1 MIGRKDTAPYKN
13 FEKKDDVKQFHS
25 SFLHILFHI
34 LFHHTRHFPRARGLF
49 RMRGVVFVAC
59 ALALA
64 RATLVQELRF
74 VSDAKAMIEKEG
86 GDVIMI
92 GLFGD
97 DQEHELQVFTTVA
110 HSREFGD
117 TGWVVG
123 WSREE
128 RVRRHFEVDDDDT
141 PRVLLYRDFD
151 SVGDILEGG
160 ARDVIR
166 CARARAGALL
176 ASLRRRA
183 RAARGARRYRPEEW
197 KAGGDDTAW
206 DYLSL
211 KRFIWGSS
219 YPPIVRHPIQPD
231 PRDPS
236 FDEDEDED
244 DDDDETSLDDADKE
258 EKLVAD
264 IIAMRARRAATST
277 RSQAA
282 LQQQTVPKF
291 VVLMHR
297 PKCARDISRRGRRFL
312 SPLAPPP
319 VPHSTRAR
327 AHPQRYFEE
336 HTDEGDALLSF
347 SKRQKGRILVVQMD
361 VDDNPAAEPI
371 ASMLGLTL
379 DEARAAVPVP
389 SASSNLSLARLEFPA
404 TGQGWRRRGAPHRSV
419 DGQNG
424 RHAV

>member
-1 MIGRKDTAPYKN
+1 MSASGVATGPHRLDWSEGYCPYKN

-34 LFHHTRHFPRARGLF
+34 LFRHTRHFPRARGLF

-74 VSDAKAMIEKEG
+74 VADAKAMIEKEG

-166 CARARAGALL
+166 CARARARARTPALF
-176 ASLRRRA
+176 SRRSDAARVP
-183 RAARGARRYRPEEW
+183 RAARADTVRKSGKPE
-197 KAGGDDTAW
+197 
-206 DYLSL
+206 
-211 KRFIWGSS
+211 
-219 YPPIVRHPIQPD
+219 
-231 PRDPS
+231 
-236 FDEDEDED
+236 
-244 DDDDETSLDDADKE
+244 
-258 EKLVAD
+258 
-264 IIAMRARRAATST
+264 ATT
-277 RSQAA
+277 R
-282 LQQQTVPKF
+282 
-291 VVLMHR
+291 
-297 PKCARDISRRGRRFL
+297 
-312 SPLAPPP
+312 
-319 VPHSTRAR
+319 
-327 AHPQRYFEE
+327 
-336 HTDEGDALLSF
+336 
-347 SKRQKGRILVVQMD
+347 
-361 VDDNPAAEPI
+361 
-371 ASMLGLTL
+371 LGTI
-379 DEARAAVPVP
+379 
-389 SASSNLSLARLEFPA
+389 
-404 TGQGWRRRGAPHRSV
+404 
-419 DGQNG
+419 
-424 RHAV
+424 